1 MDYSDPRK
9 ELRGLNSEA
18 TSLRWF
24 VKNSRSARVG
34 LNSSTDCVHRLVR
47 ESRHLSAVLAAPRR
61 VIKMQILFASTFCRH
76 GRTANLIS
84 SAICRAVSGGQP
96 ARSTSR
102 RARTQPPGRKGGRAA
117 RARLARSESSSRG
130 SFAVIPDKLFADNIA
145 FGLLWSSFRPPHET
159 KVSLIII

>member
-24 VKNSRSARVG
+24 VKNSRSVRVG

-47 ESRHLSAVLAAPRR
+47 EWRHLSAMLAAPRR

-84 SAICRAVSGGQP
+84 SAICRAVSAANPP
-96 ARSTSR
+96 ALLLAEHGHSR
-102 RARTQPPGRKGGRAA
+102 REGKAVERPRAS
-117 RARLARSESSSRG
+117 LARSESSSRG